1 VKPNNRLH
9 LTAKPLRGLVP
20 SGLRP
25 PAAGEPKRWATMT
38 WKSIVSLLGVLTA
51 LFGCGGAQPPEKV
64 GGLYSVDDGEGWF
77 RVAKVLVVENEGV
90 HIRLYKNKFKAR
102 PRSIEFSSLSLRTVH
117 DADGFGMGHLPL
129 THRAF
134 RAWQP
139 VFLAENLVADG
150 ELDGYRAWRD
160 AKGGFFGD
168 K

>member
-1 VKPNNRLH
+1 M
-9 LTAKPLRGLVP
+9 
-20 SGLRP
+20 
-25 PAAGEPKRWATMT
+25 RWR
-38 WKSIVSLLGVLTA
+38 SIFSLFGVLGALLG
-51 LFGCGGAQPPEKV
+51 GCGTQPSERV
-64 GGLYSVDDGEGWF
+64 GGLYSVNDGEGWF

-102 PRSIEFSSLSLRTVH
+102 HGSIEFPPLALGTVH

-139 VFLAENLVADG
+139 VFLGENPVEES
-150 ELDGYRAWRD
+150 ELDGYRAWKK
-160 AKGGFFGD
+160 AKGGFFGG